1 MLEFNFADASRKWL
15 IPLEDND
22 ADNDNAGE
30 RLPSPVPV
38 PKVCSPFALCVA
50 FLIYIWLQFRTDI
63 IFYIGCWTRARN
75 SLSTDS
81 GKSYG
86 TSRVMRQSS
95 YSTVKYA

>member
-38 PKVCSPFALCVA
+38 PKVCSPFALGVA
-50 FLIYIWLQFRTDI
+50 FFIYIWLQSLN
-63 IFYIGCWTRARN
+63 YILYR
-75 SLSTDS
+75 LLDS
-81 GKSYG
+81 G
-86 TSRVMRQSS
+86 
-95 YSTVKYA
+95 